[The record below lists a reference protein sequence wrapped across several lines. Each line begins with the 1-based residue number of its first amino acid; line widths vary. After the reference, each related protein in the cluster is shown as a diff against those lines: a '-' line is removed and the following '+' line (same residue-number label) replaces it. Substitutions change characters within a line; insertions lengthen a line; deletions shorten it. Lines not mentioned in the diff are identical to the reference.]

1 MVGSENVAIFQLNG
15 KTVVF
20 EVSLNR
26 HKIIYRGLT
35 KGAPFFWICIGRDKC
50 INQWLTISILP
61 EKHPNMKNYLSFLII
76 LLFLVSPL
84 LAQDNV
90 LKKLDSK
97 ADFYG
102 DIARQIWANPEL
114 GYLETNSS
122 ALLQK
127 TLLDAGFKVVAGV
140 AEIPTAF
147 VAEYGSGKPVVG
159 IMAEF
164 DALPGVSQAAVPFK
178 SPVVEGG
185 AGHACGHHLFG
196 AASVASGIAV
206 MEWMKENKIQG
217 TLRVYGTPAE
227 EGGGG
232 KVYMARAG
240 LVKDVD
246 VMMHWHPGS
255 QNAAGATSSLANI
268 STKFRFYGEASHA
281 AAAPERGKSSLDAVE
296 AMNFMVN
303 LMREHVPMETRMHY
317 VITKGGEAPNVVPAF
332 AESYHYV
339 RHPNAL
345 VVQEIF
351 ARMVKAAEGAALG
364 TQTRMEYEVING
376 VYNLLPNETLARI
389 MHKNLEKIGG
399 VSYTPEEKKFA
410 EDIIKTFPAGV
421 KSTPDDATKIAPFIV
436 SEEGGGGSTDVGDIS
451 WLVPTVGMSAAT
463 WVPGTSAHTWQA
475 VAAGGMSIGQ
485 KGMMVAAKTLTL
497 TAMDVFNDPTVAAKA
512 LEELNKRR
520 GEGFAYKALVGDRK
534 APLDYRK

>member
-1 MVGSENVAIFQLNG
+1 MN
-15 KTVVF
+15 K
-20 EVSLNR
+20 
-26 HKIIYRGLT
+26 
-35 KGAPFFWICIGRDKC
+35 
-50 INQWLTISILP
+50 
-61 EKHPNMKNYLSFLII
+61 YLI
-76 LLFLVSPL
+76 LLLLLFSFSPL
-84 LAQDNV
+84 FGQDEV

-114 GYLETNSS
+114 GYLETKSS

-127 TLLDAGFKVVAGV
+127 TLKDAGFKVTAGV

-147 VAEYGSGKPVVG
+147 VAEYGSGKPVIG

-164 DALPGVSQAAVPFK
+164 DALPGVSQEASPFRK
-178 SPVVEGG
+178 PVVEGG

-206 MEWMKENKIQG
+206 MEWMKENKIEG

-240 LVKDVD
+240 LIKDVD
-246 VMMHWHPGS
+246 AMLHWHPGS

-281 AAAPERGKSSLDAVE
+281 AAAPERGKSALDAVE

-317 VITKGGEAPNVVPAF
+317 VITRGGEAPNVVPAF
-332 AESYHYV
+332 AESYHY
-339 RHPNAL
+339 
-345 VVQEIF
+345 
-351 ARMVKAAEGAALG
+351 RMVKAAEGAALG

-389 MHKNLEKIGG
+389 MQKNLESIGG
-399 VSYTPEEKKFA
+399 ITYTPEEKKFA
-410 EDIIKTFPAGV
+410 EDIIKTYPAGV
-421 KSTPDDATKIAPFIV
+421 KVTPEDASKIVPFKV
-436 SEEGGGGSTDVGDIS
+436 EETGGGGSTDVGDIS
-451 WLVPTVGMSAAT
+451 WLVPTVGLGTAT

-497 TAMDVFNDPTVAAKA
+497 TAMDIFKDPAVTGKA
-512 LEELNKRR
+512 LEELNRRR
-520 GEGFAYKALVGDRK
+520 GTDFEYKALVGDRT

>member
-1 MVGSENVAIFQLNG
+1 MKKLILF
-15 KTVVF
+15 VF
-20 EVSLNR
+20 LLIGVS
-26 HKIIYRGLT
+26 
-35 KGAPFFWICIGRDKC
+35 AF
-50 INQWLTISILP
+50 
-61 EKHPNMKNYLSFLII
+61 
-76 LLFLVSPL
+76 
-84 LAQDNV
+84 AQEEEV

-97 ADFYG
+97 SEFYG
-102 DIARQIWANPEL
+102 KIAHQIWSNPEL
-114 GYLETNSS
+114 GYLETESS
-122 ALLQK
+122 TLLQK
-127 TLLDAGFKVVAGV
+127 TLSDAGFKVTAGV
-140 AEIPTAF
+140 ANIPTAF
-147 VAEYGSGKPVVG
+147 VAEYGSGKPVIG

-164 DALPGVSQAAVPFK
+164 DALPGVSQKAVPFRD
-178 SPVVEGG
+178 PVVEGG

-196 AASVASGIAV
+196 TASVAAGISV
-206 MEWMKENKIQG
+206 KEWMAANKITG
-217 TLRVYGTPAE
+217 TVRVYGTPAE

-240 LVKDVD
+240 LIDDVD
-246 VMMHWHPGS
+246 AMLHWHAGS

-281 AAAPERGKSSLDAVE
+281 AAAPERGKSALDAVE

-317 VITKGGEAPNVVPAF
+317 VITRGGEAPNVVPAF

-339 RHPNAL
+339 RHPNAQ
-345 VVQEIF
+345 VVKDIF

-389 MHKNLEKIGG
+389 MHKNLEKVGG
-399 VSYTPEEKKFA
+399 VNYSAEEKKFA
-410 EDIIKTFPAGV
+410 EEIIKTFPKGV
-421 KSTPDDATKIAPFIV
+421 IASPEDATKIAPFVV
-436 SEEGGGGSTDVGDIS
+436 SETGGGGSTDVGDVS
-451 WLVPTVGMSAAT
+451 WLVPTAGLNTAT

-475 VAAGGMSIGQ
+475 VAAGGTSIGQ

-497 TAMDVFNDPTVAAKA
+497 TAMDIFKNPSVTKTA
-512 LEELNKRR
+512 LDELNKRR
-520 GEGFAYKALVGDRK
+520 GADFKYEALVGDRE

>member
-1 MVGSENVAIFQLNG
+1 MKKIFLF
-15 KTVVF
+15 VIF
-20 EVSLNR
+20 LA
-26 HKIIYRGLT
+26 
-35 KGAPFFWICIGRDKC
+35 GAGAF
-50 INQWLTISILP
+50 
-61 EKHPNMKNYLSFLII
+61 
-76 LLFLVSPL
+76 
-84 LAQDNV
+84 AQEAEV

-97 ADFYG
+97 SDFYG
-102 DIARQIWANPEL
+102 QIAHQIWSNPEL
-114 GYLETNSS
+114 GYLETESS

-127 TLLDAGFKVVAGV
+127 TLSDAGFKVTAGV
-140 AEIPTAF
+140 ANIPTAF
-147 VAEYGSGKPVVG
+147 VAEYGSGKPVIG

-164 DALPGVSQAAVPFK
+164 DALPGVSQKAVPFRD
-178 SPVVEGG
+178 PVVEGG

-196 AASVASGIAV
+196 TASVAAGISV
-206 MEWMKENKIQG
+206 KEWMAANKITG
-217 TLRVYGTPAE
+217 TIRVYGTPAE

-240 LVKDVD
+240 LINDVD
-246 VMMHWHPGS
+246 AMLHWHAGS

-281 AAAPERGKSSLDAVE
+281 AAAPERGKSALDAVE

-317 VITKGGEAPNVVPAF
+317 VITRGGEAPNVVPAF

-339 RHPNAL
+339 RHPNAQ
-345 VVQEIF
+345 VVKDIF

-389 MHKNLEKIGG
+389 MHKNLEKVGG
-399 VSYTPEEKKFA
+399 VNYTPEEKKFA
-410 EDIIKTFPAGV
+410 EEIIKTFPKGV
-421 KSTPDDATKIAPFIV
+421 IASPEDATKIAPFVV
-436 SEEGGGGSTDVGDIS
+436 SETGGGGSTDVGDIS
-451 WLVPTVGMSAAT
+451 WLVPTAGLNTAT

-475 VAAGGMSIGQ
+475 VAAGGTSIGQ

-497 TAMDVFNDPTVAAKA
+497 TAMDIFKNPTVTKSA
-512 LEELNKRR
+512 LDELNKRR
-520 GEGFAYKALVGDRK
+520 GADFNYEALVGDRE

>member
-1 MVGSENVAIFQLNG
+1 MN
-15 KTVVF
+15 
-20 EVSLNR
+20 
-26 HKIIYRGLT
+26 
-35 KGAPFFWICIGRDKC
+35 
-50 INQWLTISILP
+50 
-61 EKHPNMKNYLSFLII
+61 KHLI
-76 LLFLVSPL
+76 LLLLLFPFSPL
-84 LAQDNV
+84 FGQDEV

-114 GYLETNSS
+114 GYLETKSS

-127 TLLDAGFKVVAGV
+127 TLKDAGFKVTAGV

-147 VAEYGSGKPVVG
+147 VAEYGSGKPVIG

-164 DALPGVSQAAVPFK
+164 DALPGISQEASPFRK
-178 SPVVEGG
+178 PIVEGG

-206 MEWMKENKIQG
+206 MEWMKENNIKG

-232 KVYMARAG
+232 KVYIARAG
-240 LVKDVD
+240 LIKDVD

-281 AAAPERGKSSLDAVE
+281 AAAPERGKSALDAVE

-317 VITKGGEAPNVVPAF
+317 VITRGGEAPNVVPAF

-345 VVQEIF
+345 VVKEIF
-351 ARMVKAAEGAALG
+351 ERMVKTAEGAALG

-389 MHKNLEKIGG
+389 MHKNLETIGG
-399 VSYTPEEKKFA
+399 VNYTPEERKFA
-410 EDIIKTFPAGV
+410 EDIIKTYPAGV
-421 KSTPDDATKIAPFIV
+421 KSSPEDAAKIAPFIV
-436 SEEGGGGSTDVGDIS
+436 SETGGGGSTDVGDIS
-451 WLVPTVGMSAAT
+451 WLVPTVGLGTAT

-497 TAMDVFNDPTVAAKA
+497 TAMDIFKDPSVTGKA
-512 LEELNKRR
+512 LEELNRRR
-520 GEGFAYKALVGDRK
+520 GADFEYKALVGDRN